1 MVQLNGQPIWFLSA
15 TRTPFGTFLGKIAHL
30 SATDL
35 GVYASQH
42 AIKNAHIEPQDIDQ
56 VVYGNVSQ
64 TSKDAIYLA
73 RHIGLRA
80 GLKEDAP
87 ALTINRL
94 CGSGFEAVVQGA
106 RLIKTEEADC
116 VLVGG
121 SESMSQAPHIIRGAR
136 LGLALGRSELEDS
149 LMCSLTDTY
158 VNLPMAMTGENLAE
172 KYGISQEEVDG
183 FSCQSQMNY
192 KKALEENVFEK
203 EITPLNITIG
213 KQSMLMHEDEHPRP
227 NTTLDV
233 LKKLPKVFKKD
244 GVIHAGAAS
253 GIADGASSLI
263 MCSDRFL
270 KQRKLT
276 PLGEF
281 LGFGVSGCD
290 PKIMGI
296 GPVMATKKALSSLNL
311 SLQDLSMVEI
321 NEAFA
326 PQVLAVTKELEL
338 NPKAINIHGGAIAL
352 GHPLAASGA
361 RITTHLLHSLRGQ
374 TNKIGLGSACI
385 GGGQGISVI
394 IRSI

>member
-1 MVQLNGQPIWFLSA
+1 MVHQNGQPIWFLSA
-15 TRTPFGTFLGKIAHL
+15 TRTPFGTFLGNLAHL
-30 SATDL
+30 TATDL
-35 GVYASQH
+35 GVHASQA
-42 AIKNAHIEPQDIDQ
+42 AIKNAHIEPSAIDQ

-73 RHIGLRA
+73 RHIGLRS
-80 GLKEDAP
+80 GLNELAP

-116 VLVGG
+116 ILVGG
-121 SESMSQAPHIIRGAR
+121 TESMSQAPHIIRGAR
-136 LGLALGRSELEDS
+136 LGLSLGRGELEDS

-158 VNLPMAMTGENLAE
+158 VNLPMAMTAENLAE
-172 KYGISQEEVDG
+172 KYGISQDQVDE
-183 FSCQSQMNY
+183 FSVQSQMNY
-192 KKALEENVFEK
+192 KKALKEHVFEK
-203 EITPLNITIG
+203 EIAPLTITVA
-213 KQSMLMHEDEHPRP
+213 KQTKLINEDEHPRP
-227 NTTLDV
+227 NTTPEV

-253 GIADGASSLI
+253 GIADGAASLI

-270 KQRKLT
+270 KQRKLN

-281 LGFGVSGCD
+281 LGFGVTGCD

-296 GPVMATKKALSSLNL
+296 GPVMATKKALSLLSI
-311 SLQDLSMVEI
+311 SLQDVSMVEI

-338 NPKAINIHGGAIAL
+338 NPHTINIHGGAIAL

-361 RITTHLLHSLRGQ
+361 RIIAHLLHSLRGQ
-374 TNKIGLGSACI
+374 SNKLGLGSACI